1 LQVNDEDEWSFG
13 FCGIGSRVFSCPA
26 RKNPMYTYWERIVL
40 RETERGILDPAG
52 LSREWSDHSY
62 NHL

>member
-13 FCGIGSRVFSCPA
+13 FCEISSHVFSCPA

-40 RETERGILDPAG
+40 RETECGILDPTGA
-52 LSREWSDHSY
+52 
-62 NHL
+62 